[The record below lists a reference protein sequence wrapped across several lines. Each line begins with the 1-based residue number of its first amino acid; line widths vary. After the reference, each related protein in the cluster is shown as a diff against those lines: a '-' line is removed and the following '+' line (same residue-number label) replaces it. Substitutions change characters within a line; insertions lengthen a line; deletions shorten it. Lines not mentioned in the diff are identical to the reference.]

1 MIHSGAWA
9 WHHTGVAV
17 ANIDEV
23 LDLYCSVLGF
33 EPVFE
38 ARGMTDLISQMTGI
52 VGLSADLVQCR
63 APMSGQVLEFIQFAN
78 VPDDL
83 DNRYPLRPGR
93 AHTAFL
99 THDIEAAVDGVLVA
113 SLYLP
118 NGNPQPG
125 PKFAYKLAWFERLI
139 AHAQGLLDA
148 GVPAVLAGDYNAVPT
163 DLDIYPTTSWSKDAL
178 LQPES
183 RDAYR
188 RLVDQGWTDALRT
201 LHPGA
206 RLYTF
211 WDYKRDRW
219 ARDAGLRLDHLLVS
233 PDLAPRLRAAGV
245 DREVRGQ
252 PGASDHA
259 PAWIDLA

>member
-99 THDIEAAVDGVLVA
+99 THDIEAAVDETLRAGGAMLGEITEFSEGRAVYCA
-113 SLYLP
+113 DR
-118 NGNPQPG
+118 NGTVIEWEE
-125 PKFAYKLAWFERLI
+125 A
-139 AHAQGLLDA
+139 AQG
-148 GVPAVLAGDYNAVPT
+148 
-163 DLDIYPTTSWSKDAL
+163 S
-178 LQPES
+178 
-183 RDAYR
+183 
-188 RLVDQGWTDALRT
+188 
-201 LHPGA
+201 
-206 RLYTF
+206 
-211 WDYKRDRW
+211 
-219 ARDAGLRLDHLLVS
+219 
-233 PDLAPRLRAAGV
+233 
-245 DREVRGQ
+245 
-252 PGASDHA
+252 AS
-259 PAWIDLA
+259 